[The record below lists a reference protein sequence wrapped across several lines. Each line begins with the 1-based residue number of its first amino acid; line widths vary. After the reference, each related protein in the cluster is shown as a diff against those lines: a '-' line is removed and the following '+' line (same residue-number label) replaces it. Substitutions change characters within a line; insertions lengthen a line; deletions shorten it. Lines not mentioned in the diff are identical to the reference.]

1 MKQHKLKLA
10 GIVLL
15 LIIGGA
21 IFINR
26 FNYDEP
32 AEGMDVSS
40 GITENDEQLDYWL
53 ETDFIP
59 NAKYTVSLTLYLP
72 TRTDESFL
80 VEPLNETTFRADENE
95 KRFED
100 SISIQEIKE
109 AILNVDDLNF
119 DDLELVAE
127 NWRDYEYVVGMHRT
141 KFWKTYD
148 SVGMFN
154 KLQRSE

>member
-1 MKQHKLKLA
+1 MKNHKLRISA
-10 GIVLL
+10 IIL
-15 LIIGGA
+15 LIIIVSA
-21 IFINR
+21 IIINR

-32 AEGMDVSS
+32 TGGMDVSS
-40 GITENDEQLDYWL
+40 GIAENDEQLDYWL

-59 NAKYTVSLTLYLP
+59 NAKYTVNLTLYLP
-72 TRTDESFL
+72 TRTDGSFL
-80 VEPLNETTFRADENE
+80 LEPLSETTFRADENK

-109 AILNVDDLNF
+109 AILNVEDLSF
-119 DDLELVAE
+119 DDLDLMAE

-141 KFWKTYD
+141 KLWKTYD

-154 KLQRSE
+154 KLE

>member
-1 MKQHKLKLA
+1 MKNHKLRISA
-10 GIVLL
+10 IIL
-15 LIIGGA
+15 LIIIVSA
-21 IFINR
+21 IIINR

-32 AEGMDVSS
+32 TGGMDVSS
-40 GITENDEQLDYWL
+40 GIAENDEQLDYWL

-59 NAKYTVSLTLYLP
+59 NAKYTVNLTLYLP
-72 TRTDESFL
+72 TRTDGSFL
-80 VEPLNETTFRADENE
+80 LEPLGETTFRADENK

-109 AILNVDDLNF
+109 AILNVEDLSF
-119 DDLELVAE
+119 DDLDLMAE

-141 KFWKTYD
+141 KLWKTYD

-154 KLQRSE
+154 KLE